1 MSLLS
6 WYILIGLCS
15 SLYFESVGWFVTKYG
30 KGEKVRKAADAWNQI
45 GTLDRLIMF
54 TVWPLSIIIFIVSL
68 LKAYFK

>member
-30 KGEKVRKAADAWNQI
+30 KGDKAKKAADVWNDLGNFNRI
-45 GTLDRLIMF
+45 IMF
-54 TVWPLSIIIFIVSL
+54 VVWPISVIIFVFALIKEH
-68 LKAYFK
+68 LK